1 MTDTFGLNV
10 NSINDPNNKLNHKVY
25 LNIPNIH
32 MISFEILLI
41 KKLNNKCF
49 NFKKIY
55 ESFNILILWIY

>member
-32 MISFEILLI
+32 MIRPD
-41 KKLNNKCF
+41 KLEVQERERERIVEKNT
-49 NFKKIY
+49 
-55 ESFNILILWIY
+55 